1 MNDTSAASHLDFQ
14 AFFNAAPNLY
24 LVLTPDFTIAAAND
38 PFLRATRT
46 SRKDIIGRKVFEV
59 FPENPHDPAA
69 TAVRDL
75 KASLQRVIQ
84 YRRPDALTVQKYD
97 IPLPPP
103 ETGFDERYWSTLNTP
118 VLDEYGAVTW
128 IIHRV
133 EDLTELV
140 TQRQS
145 TDAWDEAARDQ
156 LETIRQL
163 RETNET
169 LARQIED
176 NKKLENRLARKAE
189 ELQGENAV
197 RQETEKKLQGANLF
211 REAII
216 EHIPGLLFVKDAR
229 DHRFI
234 LFNKSGLDLLGCRR
248 DELVGK
254 NDHDLFPKEQA
265 DNFVARDNAVLQSG
279 ILEVTPEEPITTRNR
294 GVRLLRT
301 TKVPVLDEHGVPQ
314 YLLGFSEDITE
325 RKAIELQL
333 RQAVKME
340 AVGQLTGGIA
350 HDFNNLL
357 GVIVGNLD
365 LVLERANLDEPIRD
379 LAEGALE
386 GALHGAELVQRL
398 LSFSRSQPL
407 EPRIFDVNDR
417 LPQLTKLLER
427 TLGEQISV
435 TLSLG
440 RDLWKTHADPAQ
452 FDEAV
457 LNLAI
462 NARDAMPK
470 GGRLAISSENIVHG
484 KDRGDSDVD
493 VAPGEYV
500 LLSVADTG
508 VGIHPDV
515 LERVFEPFFTTKD
528 VDKGSG
534 LGLSMVYGFVKQS
547 SGHIKIGSEPGK
559 GTTVKIYLPR
569 VKTVNSAVQ
578 PAEEQKSR
586 HAHGN
591 ETVLVVEDDVGMRQ
605 VGVRQISELGYRTL
619 EAGSAKEALAVLD
632 RNSNIDLLF
641 TDVIMPGGMTGYEL
655 ARAARKSF
663 PKLKILLTSGY
674 TAQGMA
680 AGFQQGEDLELLA
693 KPYRKSDLAR
703 KLRQVLSAG

>member
-1 MNDTSAASHLDFQ
+1 MNYASAASYLDFQ

-46 SRKDIIGRKVFEV
+46 TRKDIVGRKVFEV
-59 FPENPHDPAA
+59 FPDNPDDPAS
-69 TAVRDL
+69 TSVRDL

-84 YRRPDALTVQKYD
+84 YRRPDALSVQKYD

-103 ETGFDERYWSTLNTP
+103 EMGFEERYWSTLNTP

-140 TQRQS
+140 NQRHS
-145 TDAWDEAARDQ
+145 TDAWDEATRDQ

-163 RETNET
+163 REANET

-176 NKKLENRLARKAE
+176 IKKLESRLARKAE
-189 ELQGENAV
+189 ELQAENAV
-197 RQETEKKLQGANLF
+197 RRETERKLQGANLF

-216 EHIPGLLFVKDAR
+216 EHIPGLLFVKAAT

-234 LFNKSGLDLLGCRR
+234 LFNKAGLDLLGCRR
-248 DELVGK
+248 EELIGK

-265 DNFVARDNAVLQSG
+265 DGFVARDNAVLQSG
-279 ILEVTPEEPITTRNR
+279 VLEVTPEESVTTRNR

-301 TKVPVLDEHGVPQ
+301 TKVPVLDKHGVPQ

-365 LVLERANLDEPIRD
+365 LVLERTNLDEPIRD
-379 LAEGALE
+379 LAEGAPE

-427 TLGEQISV
+427 TLGEQITV

-462 NARDAMPK
+462 NARDAMPN
-470 GGRLAISSENIVHG
+470 GGQLAISSENMVHG
-484 KDRGDSDVD
+484 HGTSDGDL
-493 VAPGEYV
+493 APGEYV
-500 LLSVADTG
+500 MLSVADTG

-534 LGLSMVYGFVKQS
+534 LGLSMVYGFVRQS
-547 SGHIKIGSEPGK
+547 SGHIKIASEPGK
-559 GTTVKIYLPR
+559 GTTVRLYLPR
-569 VKTVNSAVQ
+569 VKPGDAPLE
-578 PAEEQKSR
+578 PAEEQKTR
-586 HAHGN
+586 HSHGN
-591 ETVLVVEDDVGMRQ
+591 ETVLVVEDDKGMRQ
-605 VGVRQISELGYRTL
+605 VAARQLSELGYRTL
-619 EAGSAKEALAVLD
+619 EAGSAREALAVLD
-632 RNSNIDLLF
+632 RNANIDLLF

-680 AGFQQGEDLELLA
+680 AGFQEGEELELLA

-703 KLRQVLSAG
+703 KLRQVLSPS